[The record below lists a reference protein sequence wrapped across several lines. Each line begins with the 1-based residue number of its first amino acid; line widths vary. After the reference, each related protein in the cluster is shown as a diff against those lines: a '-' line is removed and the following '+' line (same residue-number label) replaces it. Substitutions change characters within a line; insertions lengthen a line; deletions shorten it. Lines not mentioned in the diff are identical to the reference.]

1 MNMRDYLTLHFD
13 TKSSKGTTLL
23 LLLCISHSMDNLK
36 LPLKMERHVHVYF
49 VNMQNKLKK
58 MKIVNMY
65 KCNMKTTIY
74 HHSIYA

>member
-1 MNMRDYLTLHFD
+1 MNSDFIAVLYF
-13 TKSSKGTTLL
+13 G
-23 LLLCISHSMDNLK
+23 HSMDNSK
-36 LPLKMERHVHVYF
+36 LPFKMERQVHVYF